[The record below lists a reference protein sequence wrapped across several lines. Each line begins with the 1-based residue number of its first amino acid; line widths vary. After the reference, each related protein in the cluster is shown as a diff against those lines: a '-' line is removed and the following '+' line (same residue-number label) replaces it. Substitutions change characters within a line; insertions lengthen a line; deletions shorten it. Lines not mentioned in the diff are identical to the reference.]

1 MTNDI
6 TVIITLYKT
15 NEDKIKLLSQYRN
28 FKVIIFEQAVKKNYK
43 NKIKK
48 ISGIKFDYYFS
59 NHNIGLSRSSNFLL
73 SKVKTKYFLFTQPD
87 VIINEKSIKLLQKG
101 MSHKKNIIFAGPRF
115 IKNNQL
121 KKKQKIKYLTK
132 KKLDAAC
139 MLCNTSEIK
148 KIGFFDE
155 DFFLYWEDIFL
166 MRKIN
171 QFEYKMVQV
180 ANSFANH
187 QSGHS
192 SKKNLSVNLIRNLNF
207 KYGEYLFEYKIN
219 KLRKLKIIRQFLQS
233 LLFITFNF
241 LLLRINK
248 ALINVSNLLG
258 ILKFFKFYLKN

>member
-1 MTNDI
+1 MKNDI

-15 NEDKIKLLSQYRN
+15 DEDKIKLLSQYKN
-28 FKVIIFEQAVKKNYK
+28 FKVIIFEQAAKKNYK

-48 ISGIKFDYYFS
+48 ISGIKFDYHFS
-59 NHNIGLSRSSNFLL
+59 NKNIGLSRSSNFLL
-73 SKVKTKYFLFTQPD
+73 SKVKSKYFLFTQPD
-87 VIINEKSIKLLQKG
+87 IIINEKSIKLLQKA
-101 MSHKKNIIFAGPRF
+101 MSYKKNLIFTGPKF
-115 IKNNQL
+115 IKQNQV
-121 KKKQKIKYLTK
+121 KKKHKEKYLIK
-132 KKLDAAC
+132 NKLDASC
-139 MLCNTSEIK
+139 MLCDTNKTK

-171 QFEYKMVQV
+171 QSEYKMIQV
-180 ANSFANH
+180 TNSFANH
-187 QSGHS
+187 KSGQS
-192 SKKNLSVNLIRNLNF
+192 SKKNLYVNLIRNLNF